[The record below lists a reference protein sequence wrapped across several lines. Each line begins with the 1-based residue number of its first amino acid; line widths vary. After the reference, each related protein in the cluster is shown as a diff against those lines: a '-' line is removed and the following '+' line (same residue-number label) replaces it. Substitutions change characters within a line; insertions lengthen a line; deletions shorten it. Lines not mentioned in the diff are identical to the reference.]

1 MTGKEA
7 TIDPD
12 RQVGRVIQADWPC
25 QLRPFSAGLS
35 AGRLG
40 WRHGHASVA
49 AGCWAR
55 ELVGSL
61 NNTSGEEDLDIVH
74 EQWWLCVVHKL
85 DGCE

>member
-1 MTGKEA
+1 MQMTGKEA

-12 RQVGRVIQADWPC
+12 RQVGRVILAD
-25 QLRPFSAGLS
+25 RPRHLGPLS
-35 AGRLG
+35 VRLSTGRPG

-55 ELVGSL
+55 GLVGSL

-74 EQWWLCVVHKL
+74 EQ
-85 DGCE
+85 